1 MEPFQ
6 IECIL
11 CDGIFC
17 DIALVSTLI
26 PIRHLDV
33 LVHGVEEN
41 TLAHQL
47 FEELGVERLN
57 AFLPFL

>member
-6 IECIL
+6 IECIF
-11 CDGIFC
+11 CDGIFR
-17 DIALVSTLI
+17 DIALVGPLI

-41 TLAHQL
+41 PLAHQL
-47 FEELGVERLN
+47 FEELGVERFH